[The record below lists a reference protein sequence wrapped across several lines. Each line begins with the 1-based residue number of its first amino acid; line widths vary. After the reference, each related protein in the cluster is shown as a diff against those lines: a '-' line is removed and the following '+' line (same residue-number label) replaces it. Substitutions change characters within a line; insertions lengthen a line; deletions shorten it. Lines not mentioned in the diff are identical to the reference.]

1 MKPYRFKPHPNAAP
15 PRPTAGHRVASRGQ
29 GNTAGDSGRPR
40 VLRAGETFE
49 EVQLRS
55 SIYALNRRLR
65 ESK

>member
-1 MKPYRFKPHPNAAP
+1 MRLHHRAAL

-29 GNTAGDSGRPR
+29 ASTRLDAR

-65 ESK
+65 EGK

>member
-1 MKPYRFKPHPNAAP
+1 MTFRSNPHHLPAV

-29 GNTAGDSGRPR
+29 ANTAGDSRCPR

-65 ESK
+65 EGK